1 MINDRSLVSKINLTF
16 NTAPRQHHDKIM
28 EEYKYDE
35 VLLEVLGKDTED
47 QEVKKSIT
55 GVAKKELDI
64 TVTVGRQKD
73 VGKIMKEF
81 ELNTKLQSRMNNS
94 EVEVIDEVKGE
105 NKHATENESS
115 SDEEDGH
122 DVVNVN
128 RSFVK
133 PQFMKVKN
141 PPSPIRKAPPMPRH
155 MLFEE
160 EYIRNKEVT
169 AKKFQKK
176 LERERRILERQKRKA
191 AIIDVNKKYLGF
203 GQVFDPVKAK
213 LKKKAEKKLERDARR
228 LRLLNIA
235 NGKEEEK
242 DLIYELLND
251 AESDTNSGSFKSPSE
266 VEIAASSKSNFCCL
280 LEDSGIVSS
289 SSNSSFSLDTS
300 YLHSSP
306 KPIKQEISN
315 MNTTIENNNAVEF
328 SKSSNTNLSNS
339 GDFNQ
344 DDLQDWLMM

>member
-1 MINDRSLVSKINLTF
+1 
-16 NTAPRQHHDKIM
+16 M
-28 EEYKYDE
+28 EECKYDE
-35 VLLEVLGKDTED
+35 VLLEVLGKDTQD

-55 GVAKKELDI
+55 GEAKEELDI
-64 TVTVGRQKD
+64 TVTVGSQKD

-81 ELNTKLQSRMNNS
+81 EQSRMNNS
-94 EVEVIDEVKGE
+94 EVEVIDEVKEE
-105 NKHATENESS
+105 NKHATENEPS
-115 SDEEDGH
+115 SDEEEEDGH

-176 LERERRILERQKRKA
+176 LKKERRILERQKRKA

-228 LRLLNIA
+228 LRLLKIA
-235 NGKEEEK
+235 NGNKEEK
-242 DLIYELLND
+242 GLIYELLND

-328 SKSSNTNLSNS
+328 SKSGNTNLSNS
-339 GDFNQ
+339 GD
-344 DDLQDWLMM
+344 LQDWLMM

>member
-16 NTAPRQHHDKIM
+16 NTAPRQHHHKIM

-35 VLLEVLGKDTED
+35 VLLEVLGKDTQD
-47 QEVKKSIT
+47 QEVKKSIN
-55 GVAKKELDI
+55 GAAKEELDI
-64 TVTVGRQKD
+64 SATVGGRQKD

-81 ELNTKLQSRMNNS
+81 EENSKLQSKMNNS
-94 EVEVIDEVKGE
+94 EVEVIYEVKGE
-105 NKHATENESS
+105 YKHATENESS
-115 SDEEDGH
+115 SDDEEEDGH

-128 RSFVK
+128 RNFVK

-160 EYIRNKEVT
+160 EYIRKQEVT

-176 LERERRILERQKRKA
+176 LKMERRILERQKRKA

-213 LKKKAEKKLERDARR
+213 LQKKAEKKLERDARR
-228 LRLLNIA
+228 LRLLKIA
-235 NGKEEEK
+235 NGNKEEK
-242 DLIYELLND
+242 GLIYELLND
-251 AESDTNSGSFKSPSE
+251 AESDANSGSFKSPPSE
-266 VEIAASSKSNFCCL
+266 VEIAASSKSNFCYL
-280 LEDSGIVSS
+280 LEDSGIASS
-289 SSNSSFSLDTS
+289 SSNTSFSLDAS
-300 YLHSSP
+300 YMYTSP

-328 SKSSNTNLSNS
+328 SKSGNTNLSNS
-339 GDFNQ
+339 GD
-344 DDLQDWLMM
+344 LQDWLMM

>member
-1 MINDRSLVSKINLTF
+1 
-16 NTAPRQHHDKIM
+16 M
-28 EEYKYDE
+28 EECKYDE
-35 VLLEVLGKDTED
+35 VLLEVLGKDTQD

-55 GVAKKELDI
+55 GEAKEELDI
-64 TVTVGRQKD
+64 TVTVGSQKD

-81 ELNTKLQSRMNNS
+81 EQSRMNNS

-105 NKHATENESS
+105 NKHATENEPS
-115 SDEEDGH
+115 SDEEEEDGH

-191 AIIDVNKKYLGF
+191 AKIDVNKKYLGF

-213 LKKKAEKKLERDARR
+213 LQKKAEKKLERDARR
-228 LRLLNIA
+228 LRLLKIA
-235 NGKEEEK
+235 NGNKEEK
-242 DLIYELLND
+242 GLIYELLND
-251 AESDTNSGSFKSPSE
+251 AESDANSGSFKSPPSE
-266 VEIAASSKSNFCCL
+266 VEIAASSKSNFCYL
-280 LEDSGIVSS
+280 LEDSGIASS
-289 SSNSSFSLDTS
+289 SSNTSFSLDAS
-300 YLHSSP
+300 YMYTSP

-328 SKSSNTNLSNS
+328 SKSGNTNLSNS